1 MVMSS
6 STHIGPGRRS
16 GRRLVI
22 VVALL
27 AVTATSA
34 LVSVPARAD
43 PGSSVQAASFTVSG
57 AGYGHGRGMSQY
69 GAYGAAK
76 RGLSWRQILTFYY
89 PGTQQVKQGTRATI
103 KVWITADSDNDL
115 RVMPAKGLRLSDG
128 AGRNYTLPTGS
139 AYTAWRVK
147 RSGSGN
153 TLSYRKA
160 SGAWAT
166 KKTPLKSGAWWFS
179 NSANVVK
186 VWVSSGARRELRG
199 RVGMVHWRSGG
210 RTVNLLR
217 MEDYLRGVVPAEMP
231 TSWAADAVR
240 AQSVAARSYAARLQA
255 SSRSSLYDLCDTTRC
270 QVYRG
275 YASTSRGR
283 RVVYETARGNA
294 AVAATAR
301 TILRHG
307 RSIALTEFASSN
319 GGSTVRT
326 SLPYQVAKLDRYD
339 GVIRSNAW
347 TRGLSASSIARAY
360 PAAGSVKQLRVTK
373 RTGTG
378 RWGGRVLSM
387 KIVGSKRT
395 LTVTGSA
402 FQSKFGMRSSLFTI
416 R

>member
-1 MVMSS
+1 
-6 STHIGPGRRS
+6 
-16 GRRLVI
+16 
-22 VVALL
+22 
-27 AVTATSA
+27 
-34 LVSVPARAD
+34 
-43 PGSSVQAASFTVSG
+43 
-57 AGYGHGRGMSQY
+57 MSQY

-76 RGLSWRQILTFYY
+76 RGLSWRQILAFYY
-89 PGTQQVKQGTRATI
+89 PGTQQVKQSTRATV
-103 KVWITADSDNDL
+103 KVWISADSDNDL
-115 RVMPAKGLRLSDG
+115 RAMPAKGLRLTDG

-139 AYTAWRVK
+139 AYKAWRVK
-147 RSGSGN
+147 RSGRGLAL
-153 TLSYRKA
+153 TYLKA

-166 KKTPLKSGAWWFS
+166 KKTPLKGGAWWFS
-179 NSANVVK
+179 TSANVVK
-186 VWVSSGARRELRG
+186 VWIRSGARRELRG
-199 RVGMVHWRSGG
+199 RVGLVHWGSGG

-231 TSWAADAVR
+231 TSWLADAVR

-255 SSRSSLYDLCDTTRC
+255 SSRTSKYDLCDTTRC

-275 YASTSRGR
+275 YASTSGGR
-283 RVVYETARGNA
+283 RTVYETARGNA

-301 TILRHG
+301 TILKHG
-307 RSIALTEFASSN
+307 RAVALTEFASSN
-319 GGSTVRT
+319 GGSTVKT
-326 SLPYQVAKLDRYD
+326 TLPYQVAKLDRYD

-347 TRGLSASSIARAY
+347 TRRLSASSIARAY
-360 PAAGSVKQLRVTK
+360 PSAGSVKQLRVTK

-402 FQSKFGMRSSLFTI
+402 FQSKFGMRSNLFSV